1 MSTSD
6 LGLFGCMSE
15 GIEHVADVMARYEI
29 IESLHRRPTTVSSSR
44 ESQLLNECVI
54 KVYTIILQFLAK
66 ARKFWSVNT
75 AKRMA
80 KAVFGNME
88 AEQNALQLA
97 IRKADG
103 ETKRIL
109 TLVQNQQST
118 DDSQA
123 TRDILDRLRAETT
136 VPMVR
141 MAQDISDINDKLDR
155 DQRREILHWL
165 STVPCESQHQEAARK
180 VVKGT
185 GRWLLDR
192 PELLDWQMSST
203 SAIFWLRGI
212 PGAGKSKLTTIFVE
226 SLLEQHRKTSTPPP
240 PLAYFY
246 CSKRGADARSRS
258 SLEILCALLRQ
269 LTGQDTQ
276 LPLRGTVPFEF
287 KRRKEFYDGRGAQ
300 VPRLNIEEVVTHI
313 LNIAAD
319 DPIII
324 VVDALDE
331 ADEAERGDLFR
342 SLEKILR
349 ESQNVAK
356 IFVSSRNDGDIVD
369 AFEHHPNINID
380 KGMNGEDIRNFAE
393 FKVQEAIEAKRL
405 LRGRVSLSLQNEII
419 ETLLKGAQGM

>member
-1 MSTSD
+1 
-6 LGLFGCMSE
+6 
-15 GIEHVADVMARYEI
+15 
-29 IESLHRRPTTVSSSR
+29 
-44 ESQLLNECVI
+44 
-54 KVYTIILQFLAK
+54 
-66 ARKFWSVNT
+66 
-75 AKRMA
+75 MA
-80 KAVFGNME
+80 KALFSNME
-88 AEQNALQLA
+88 AEQNALQSA
-97 IRKADG
+97 IRKADS
-103 ETKRIL
+103 ETNRIL
-109 TLVQNQQST
+109 TLLQNQQST
-118 DDSQA
+118 DDLQA
-123 TRDILDRLRAETT
+123 MREILDRLRAETAL
-136 VPMVR
+136 PMVR
-141 MAQDISDINDKLDR
+141 MAHDISDINDKLDR

-165 STVPCESQHQEAARK
+165 STVPCELQHQEAARK

-203 SAIFWLRGI
+203 SAIFWLHGI

-246 CSKRGADARSRS
+246 CSKRGADTRSRS
-258 SLEILCALLRQ
+258 SLEILSALLRQ

-287 KRRKEFYDGRGAQ
+287 KQRKEFYDGRGAQ

-324 VVDALDE
+324 VIDALDE

-342 SLEKILR
+342 SLKKILR
-349 ESQNVAK
+349 ASQNVAK

-369 AFEHHPNINID
+369 VFEHHPNINID

-393 FKVQEAIEAKRL
+393 YKVQEAIEAKRL
-405 LRGRVSLSLQNEII
+405 LRGRVSLSLQNEIT
-419 ETLLKGAQGM
+419 ETLLKEAQGM

>member
-1 MSTSD
+1 
-6 LGLFGCMSE
+6 MSE
-15 GIEHVADVMARYEI
+15 GIEHVADMMSRYEI
-29 IESLHRRPTTVSSSR
+29 IENLYRRSTTVSSSR
-44 ESQLLNECVI
+44 ESQLLKECVI
-54 KVYTIILQFLAK
+54 KVYTIILQYLAK

-80 KAVFGNME
+80 KALFSNME
-88 AEQNALQLA
+88 AEQNALQSA
-97 IRKADG
+97 IRKADD
-103 ETKRIL
+103 ETNRIL
-109 TLVQNQQST
+109 ALLQNQQGT
-118 DDSQA
+118 DGSQA
-123 TRDILDRLRAETT
+123 TREILDRLRAETT

-203 SAIFWLRGI
+203 SAIFWLHGI

-226 SLLEQHRKTSTPPP
+226 SLLEQHRKASTPPP

-246 CSKRGADARSRS
+246 CSQRGADTRSRS

-300 VPRLNIEEVVTHI
+300 IPRLNIEEVVTHI
-313 LNIAAD
+313 LDIVAD
-319 DPIII
+319 DPIILVI
-324 VVDALDE
+324 DALDE

-369 AFEHHPNINID
+369 AFEQHPNVNIE

-393 FKVQEAIEAKRL
+393 YKVQEAIETKRL
-405 LRGRVSLSLQNEII
+405 LRGRVSLSL
-419 ETLLKGAQGM
+419 